1 MKLSTSRRARGFGAR
16 APGVAFSLQLNP
28 AQVYPGTPTPT
39 IDANIP
45 KTLFELVSL
54 SDLCADLCALTMPTR
69 ARMKG
74 SHTKIAD
81 DLCPTR
87 ARMKDSHT
95 KIADDLCGWIQKT
108 NLAMHLMQNFTRD
121 GKIWHHS
128 IGLRSRPSVSYAT
141 SSRSLQA
148 SLSLSVLCSLASIL
162 IPPSHPD

>member
-54 SDLCADLCALTMPTR
+54 SDLCADLCALTM
-69 ARMKG
+69 
-74 SHTKIAD
+74 
-81 DLCPTR
+81 PTR